1 MEKATR
7 DRRNIDLSK
16 IRIHFIEWLAL
27 IYINLVSLIYNY
39 IIKQR
44 IDLKL
49 LLQLTFE
56 LKYD

>member
-1 MEKATR
+1 MR

-16 IRIHFIEWLAL
+16 IRIHFIEWLAP